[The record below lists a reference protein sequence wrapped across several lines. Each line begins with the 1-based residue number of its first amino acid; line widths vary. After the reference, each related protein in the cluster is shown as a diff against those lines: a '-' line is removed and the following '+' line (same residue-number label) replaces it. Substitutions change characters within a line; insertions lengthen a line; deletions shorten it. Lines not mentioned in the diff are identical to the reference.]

1 MRKREPQELSNILVR
16 VAKKTGVRI
25 NLEPRFRFVGQIAFA
40 GGRYGYFRNTNFDLN
55 PLGAAEIAKDKDYAA
70 YFLRRFGYP
79 VVEGEA
85 FFSRRWCQS
94 IGSARTVQAAYCY
107 ARRLGFPVLL
117 KPNSKSQGTGVC
129 VVTDRSE
136 FFRVAREIFKQDN
149 VLLVQRYVRGKD
161 YRLVVLDKTVI
172 SAYERIPLSVTG
184 DGRSSIRQLL
194 ARKQRQFV
202 RQGRDTVLDP
212 DDWRI
217 TMRLSRMKK
226 NRGSLLRR
234 GEQLTLLDSANL
246 STGGDAVDVTRR
258 IHPAFRSLAIR
269 LTRDM
274 GLRFCGVDLIVV
286 TGTIQKQP
294 RNFCLIEINAA
305 PGLDNYSAIGK
316 QQAAVVENLYRKV
329 LVAMKRRRS

>member
-1 MRKREPQELSNILVR
+1 MKKPFVSTILVR
-16 VAKKTGVRI
+16 VAKKAGVRI
-25 NLEPRFRFVGQIAFA
+25 HVEPRYRFVGQIAFA

-55 PLGAAEIAKDKDYAA
+55 PLGAAEIARDKDYAA

-79 VVEGEA
+79 VIKGEA

-94 IGSARTVQAAYCY
+94 IGSRRTVQSAYRY

-117 KPNSKSQGTGVC
+117 KPNKKSQGTGVC
-129 VVTDRSE
+129 VVTTQSE

-161 YRLVVLDKTVI
+161 YRLVVLDKRVI

-184 DGRSSIRQLL
+184 DGHSSIRQLL
-194 ARKQRQFV
+194 TRKQRQFE

-212 DDWRI
+212 DGWRI
-217 TMRLSRMKK
+217 TMHLRRINK
-226 NRGSLLRR
+226 NRGSILRR
-234 GEQLTLLDSANL
+234 GERLVLLDNANL

-258 IHPAFRSLAIR
+258 IHPGFRSLAIR

-274 GLRFCGVDLIVV
+274 GLRFCGVDLIVLS
-286 TGTIQKQP
+286 GTIEEQP
-294 RNFCLIEINAA
+294 QQGGYCLLEINAA
-305 PGLDNYSAIGK
+305 PGLDNYAAIGK
-316 QQAAVVENLYRKV
+316 QQAQIVEDLYRKV
-329 LVAMKRRRS
+329 LIAMKRHR